1 METPQ
6 PLEQH
11 HWLLQLLGDW
21 AYDHECNMG
30 PDQPPMKCSGTQTTR
45 ALGQLWILTEITGAM
60 PNGDEARSVITL
72 GYDPAQERF
81 VGTFVSS
88 CMTHMWPYRGMLDAA
103 RKVLTLD
110 SEGPSFSGDGT
121 MAKYQDIIE
130 IVDRDH
136 HTMTSQL
143 LGPDGQ
149 WVRFMHGT
157 YRRTGAAK

>member
-1 METPQ
+1 MQ
-6 PLEQH
+6 CAGQ
-11 HWLLQLLGDW
+11 
-21 AYDHECNMG
+21 
-30 PDQPPMKCSGTQTTR
+30 QTTR

-60 PNGDEARSVITL
+60 PNGEEARSVITL
-72 GYDPAQERF
+72 GYDPAQECF

-88 CMTHMWPYRGMLDAA
+88 CMTHMWPYRGTLDSA

-130 IVDRDH
+130 IIDRDH

-157 YRRTGAAK
+157 YRRSGAAS